1 MISSRMKRSIRSS
14 IRSAQASDHDR
25 CRQVLLLTFF
35 FNYMRPLFDAGK
47 IYIALPPL
55 FQLKKKGRK
64 KDEVRYVW
72 TEDELVEAQKEMGKN
87 VELQRY
93 KGLGEMMPE
102 QLWETTMNP
111 ETRTLIQVRI
121 EDEALSKWIESNVS
135 FTLEDADSMMS
146 SVIVLY
152 SKYVI
157 QDRAIPDVR
166 DMRCTRKGTL
176 LRRASGKVPR
186 L

>member
-1 MISSRMKRSIRSS
+1 MTDADTDGAHI
-14 IRSAQASDHDR
+14 
-25 CRQVLLLTFF
+25 QVLLLTFF

-87 VELQRY
+87 IELQRY

-121 EDEALSKWIESNVS
+121 EDEALSLKRVTTLMGDNVEMRRKWIESNVS
-135 FTLEDADSMMS
+135 FTLEDADS
-146 SVIVLY
+146 ILGNE
-152 SKYVI
+152 
-157 QDRAIPDVR
+157 DV
-166 DMRCTRKGTL
+166 TKLGE
-176 LRRASGKVPR
+176 SGE
-186 L
+186 LND